1 MKTGTDGYIL
11 GFDIQKYLRI
21 QSALTYFAGSEL
33 REGFS
38 IILEIA
44 TFSSNIKKIQKNE
57 DFQL

>member
-1 MKTGTDGYIL
+1 MKTGTDGSIL

-21 QSALTYFAGSEL
+21 QGALTYFAGSEL

-44 TFSSNIKKIQKNE
+44 TFSSNIKKYKKNE